1 MELTPS
7 ELEAIVNIHN
17 PALDHLVNPDE
28 YFDVF
33 QGSTRKPKTKNI
45 LNNIVVLSTY
55 PSDPSSID
63 YLDASYHLDQ
73 DDFPLSGE
81 NLDIENLKD
90 LLKGAENQNDSLA
103 KKTPRTSKMGTTVKP
118 TVRKETKM
126 TKERRGML
134 EVLSIKNLLSKIFL
148 FSSRSQI

>member
-1 MELTPS
+1 MSTLTFS
-7 ELEAIVNIHN
+7 KVAQENLTN
-17 PALDHLVNPDE
+17 
-28 YFDVF
+28 
-33 QGSTRKPKTKNI
+33 NI

-55 PSDPSSID
+55 LSDPSSID

-90 LLKGAENQNDSLA
+90 LLKGAENQNDGLA

-134 EVLSIKNLLSKIFL
+134 EVTFN
-148 FSSRSQI
+148 